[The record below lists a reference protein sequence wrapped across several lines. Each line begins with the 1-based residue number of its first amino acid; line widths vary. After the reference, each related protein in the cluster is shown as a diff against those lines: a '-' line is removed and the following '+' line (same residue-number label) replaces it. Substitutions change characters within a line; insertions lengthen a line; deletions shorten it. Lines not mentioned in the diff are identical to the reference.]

1 MSKDIVQIKGTRYGL
16 VITMDGTR
24 DFGELRANL
33 QQKIES
39 SKGFFKG
46 AKFTFQIDNALF
58 HPTVT
63 QELQAY
69 CTANGLIY
77 DPEIPFP
84 VNPAKHNSD
93 NTKPTAADQRI
104 EHQTSLLNHTNT
116 QKLVPAKKRI
126 PHEGQGEQQEN
137 PLIVNQGLT
146 AKELQQTTL
155 LVKHNLRSGQKILH
169 HGNVVIL
176 GDVNPGAD
184 VIAGGNIII
193 MGILRGIAHAGA
205 SGDTSAT
212 ITAYNLKPT
221 QIRIAQSLSRAPDNE
236 LVQLASAPEMAK
248 IVHGQIVIEQLSP
261 ASSSKK
267 F

>member
-1 MSKDIVQIKGTRYGL
+1 MSKDIVQIKGTRHGL
-16 VITMDGTR
+16 VITIDGTR

-33 QQKIES
+33 QQKIER

-46 AKFTFQIDNALF
+46 AKFIFQTHNALIN
-58 HPTVT
+58 PTVT

-69 CTANGLIY
+69 CTAHGLVY
-77 DPEIPFP
+77 DPEIPFSA
-84 VNPAKHNSD
+84 NPAKHNSD
-93 NTKPTAADQRI
+93 NPKPTSSDQWI
-104 EHQTSLLNHTNT
+104 ESQIGLPDYTNS
-116 QKLVPAKKRI
+116 QKQVPAKK
-126 PHEGQGEQQEN
+126 HLQQEN

-169 HGNVVIL
+169 PGNVVIL
-176 GDVNPGAD
+176 GDVNAGAD
-184 VIAGGNIII
+184 VVAGGNIVI

-221 QIRIAQSLSRAPDNE
+221 QIRIAQSLSRAPDDE
-236 LVQLASAPEMAK
+236 LLQISSAPEMAK